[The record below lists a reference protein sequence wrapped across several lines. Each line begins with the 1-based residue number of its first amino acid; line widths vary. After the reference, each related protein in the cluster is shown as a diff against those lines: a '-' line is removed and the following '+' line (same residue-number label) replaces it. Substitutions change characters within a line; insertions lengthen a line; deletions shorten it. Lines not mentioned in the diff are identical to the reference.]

1 MGVEKRRSA
10 AVVALVVALLLG
22 FASREAEAQAFG
34 LGARMV
40 SVSGT
45 DSPALDPGDT
55 TNTKL
60 AGGFLRL
67 KASKHLSLEVSM
79 DYRSTTNPTE
89 TARIRTTPIQASVL
103 FYPIRTAIAPYLL
116 AGVGWYKH
124 HAEALSDGKAVLT
137 TDTSEFGYH
146 TGLGGELMLGR
157 HASLFVDYRYTFI
170 DVNGIG
176 GFAGALKSAA
186 SLTSVIGLL
195 TNLNDSSNSQDSTS
209 SISRRGSMWTTGLT
223 VYF

>member
-1 MGVEKRRSA
+1 MTGAMGLTI
-10 AVVALVVALLLG
+10 ALCVG
-22 FASREAEAQAFG
+22 FAGGEAEAQTFG

-60 AGGFLRL
+60 AGGFLRF
-67 KASKHLSLEVSM
+67 KASKHLSLEVAM

-89 TARIRTTPIQASVL
+89 TARVRTTPIQASVL
-103 FYPIRTAIAPYLL
+103 FFPFRTAIAPYLL

-124 HAEALSDGKAVLT
+124 RAEALSDGKVVLT
-137 TDTSEFGYH
+137 TNTSEFGYH

-157 HASLFVDYRYTFI
+157 RASFFVDYRYVYV
-170 DVNGIG
+170 DVNGVN
-176 GFAGALKSAA
+176 GFTGALKSAA

-195 TNLNDSSNSQDSTS
+195 TSLNNGSDSKDSSSST
-209 SISRRGSMWTTGLT
+209 SRRGSLWTTGLT